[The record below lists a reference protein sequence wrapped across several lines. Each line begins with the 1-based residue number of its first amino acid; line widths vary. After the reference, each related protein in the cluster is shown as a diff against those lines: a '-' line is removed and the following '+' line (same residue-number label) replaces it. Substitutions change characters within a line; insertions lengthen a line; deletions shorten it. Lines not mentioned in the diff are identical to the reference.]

1 MFGISFHLYLLIH
14 SNNESGAPIA
24 MKVGSGE
31 TYFFE
36 KNAQGDVVALFNE
49 SGREVARITY
59 DAYGNTVY
67 IDNPGNLY
75 IPFRYRGYYYDEDT
89 DFYYLQSRYYDPA
102 TGRFL
107 NIDSIRFIASSNYNL
122 FTYCL
127 NNPVR
132 FIDLNGY
139 MVSEWDKAHLD
150 TQRLYVLDC
159 LTKDWYNATSD
170 SERKHIH
177 ELAVKLRTPSL
188 SSGQYVD
195 DCGFVRN
202 SDNEY
207 VISMTFYNSYIDYTI
222 SKYVIRINLTQK
234 NINDFVDDN
243 SAPYFILTDLT
254 QHMLDNY
261 LLIYRTEFPGR
272 TARGLASEIN
282 WHYDMRNWPL
292 IGSHART
299 ADLESSE
306 YSGDYGN
313 WWLFE

>member
-207 VISMTFYNSYIDYTI
+207 VISMTFYNSYIFNT
-222 SKYVIRINLTQK
+222 KG
-234 NINDFVDDN
+234 
-243 SAPYFILTDLT
+243 
-254 QHMLDNY
+254 NY
-261 LLIYRTEFPGR
+261 NHVKL
-272 TARGLASEIN
+272 
-282 WHYDMRNWPL
+282 
-292 IGSHART
+292 
-299 ADLESSE
+299 
-306 YSGDYGN
+306 
-313 WWLFE
+313 